1 MFRLGEFGKGLV
13 TGLAES
19 ANVALKDDMKRIDDR
34 IESISNF
41 RIQKAIDEQEERKE
55 EYEEIKKALKEGGA
69 LFGADNPLS
78 AQYAAGLL
86 KEQGSIDAYRS
97 LVAELRNSKN
107 EFGLDLS
114 KYMSASSENNPAG
127 SYSDYAKA
135 YQGLAKT
142 TTAKLPDVDMGVPT
156 MLDNLGFNV
165 DIAGRV
171 QKETQRGLTA
181 RGIAVDTNVQLMSLP
196 TIRFERFDYQL
207 DKLPFEERIVKL
219 NEELSKPENTDE
231 RNTELNKKLNA
242 HIEARIEKGTNLQRI
257 QGLNLKL
264 DMVEPNSDE
273 ARDLVKQIQT
283 LRLDTDIQVAQAA
296 NEPAKVAKLKA
307 NAAFINGDMAEFK
320 KQFAEAQSIEK
331 GRGKTIADSIEDI
344 SAELADLEKKKNT
357 LPDEEYQK
365 EKKTLIDASIKLAKI
380 AEEMVDSD
388 TGEITE
394 SQFNSAASLVDG
406 EIDRELEVSLGIV
419 QGREFL
425 VLQERITNLGAT
437 FDDFTP
443 TEQELYLRG
452 LEEKSKIENRV
463 FNRIIS
469 QFNEKDNPA
478 LFVLGRTRGYLQS
491 NVPPSLSDAN
501 VSPASSF
508 AMLPDDEI
516 ASASTTQGSNVNEDE
531 MPTVPSSTTNLEA
544 TSEFAMVADDEIN
557 TTQPTTAVA
566 NLPNQPVTVNKATN
580 KTITAPN
587 VTQTELDTVTARFPD
602 TPSEALNAFNE
613 LTSQND
619 NFTIDDVIEFFD
631 EYGYSESFLDALRKI
646 ATEESLTRAESVP
659 GSLDKRKSLTQ
670 SDLTQFGTSRP
681 AIIPRLPS
689 EEGPQKS
696 RPTKTISG
704 LMSPRSEEDIEN
716 LKKLRQEAI
725 TSNPNRKLSRVPLA
739 YQRGII

>member
-97 LVAELRNSKN
+97 LIAELRNSKN

-181 RGIAVDTNVQLMSLP
+181 RGIAVDTNAQLMSLP

-242 HIEARIEKGTNLQRI
+242 HIEARIEKGTNLQKI

-273 ARDLVKQIQT
+273 ATDLVKQIQT

-307 NAAFINGDMAEFK
+307 NAAFINDDMAEFK
-320 KQFAEAQSIEK
+320 KQFAIAQSIEK
-331 GRGKTIADSIEDI
+331 GRGKTIAQSIEDI
-344 SAELADLEKKKNT
+344 SAELADLENKKDT
-357 LPDEEYQK
+357 LSDEEYQK
-365 EKKTLIDASIKLAKI
+365 EKKTLIDASIKLTKI

-388 TGEITE
+388 VGEITE

-419 QGREFL
+419 QGRQFL
-425 VLQERITNLGAT
+425 ALQNRIELSGPSA
-437 FDDFTP
+437 FDEFTP
-443 TEQELYLRG
+443 TEKQLYQRG
-452 LEEKSKIENRV
+452 LEQKSKVENRV

-491 NVPPSLSDAN
+491 NVQPSLSDAN

-508 AMLPDDEI
+508 VPVEDDEI
-516 ASASTTQGSNVNEDE
+516 ASASTTQGSNINDDE
-531 MPTVPSSTTNLEA
+531 MPTVPSSSTDLEA

-557 TTQPTTAVA
+557 TTQPTTTVA
-566 NLPNQPVTVNKATN
+566 NLPNQPVTVNKVTN
-580 KTITAPN
+580 KAITAPN
-587 VTQTELDTVTARFPD
+587 VTQAELNTVTARFPD

-659 GSLDKRKSLTQ
+659 GSLK
-670 SDLTQFGTSRP
+670 
-681 AIIPRLPS
+681 
-689 EEGPQKS
+689 EPQ
-696 RPTKTISG
+696 TKTISG
-704 LMSPRSEEDIEN
+704 LMSPRNEEDIEN

-725 TSNPNRKLSRVPLA
+725 TSNPNRKLPRVPLA

>member
-97 LVAELRNSKN
+97 LVAELRNAKN
-107 EFGLDLS
+107 DFGLDLS

-181 RGIAVDTNVQLMSLP
+181 RGIAVDTNAQLMSLP

-307 NAAFINGDMAEFK
+307 NAAFINDDMAEFK
-320 KQFAEAQSIEK
+320 KQFAIAQSIES
-331 GRGKTIADSIEDI
+331 GRGKTIAQSIEDI
-344 SAELADLEKKKNT
+344 SAELADLENKKDT
-357 LPDEEYQK
+357 LSDEEYQK
-365 EKKTLIDASIKLAKI
+365 EKKTLIDSSIKLTKI

-388 TGEITE
+388 AGEITE

-419 QGREFL
+419 QGRQFL
-425 VLQERITNLGAT
+425 ALQNRIELSGPSA
-437 FDDFTP
+437 FDEFTP
-443 TEQELYLRG
+443 TEKQLYQRG
-452 LEEKSKIENRV
+452 LEEKSKVENRV

-491 NVPPSLSDAN
+491 NIQPSLSDAN

-508 AMLPDDEI
+508 VPNLND
-516 ASASTTQGSNVNEDE
+516 DE
-531 MPTVPSSTTNLEA
+531 MPTVPSSSTDLEA
-544 TSEFAMVADDEIN
+544 TSEFAMVEDDEIN
-557 TTQPTTAVA
+557 TTQPTTTVA
-566 NLPNQPVTVNKATN
+566 NLPNQPVTVNKATD
-580 KTITAPN
+580 KAITAPN
-587 VTQTELDTVTARFPD
+587 VTQEELNTVTARFPD

-659 GSLDKRKSLTQ
+659 GSLK
-670 SDLTQFGTSRP
+670 
-681 AIIPRLPS
+681 
-689 EEGPQKS
+689 EPQ
-696 RPTKTISG
+696 TKTISG
-704 LMSPRSEEDIEN
+704 LMSPRSEEDREN